1 MSHEIHIRNNAVSL
15 KRLIVGFFS
24 TIALSLPSTGVM
36 AEELVLIEYKV
47 DTGLQMFVDKASI
60 RKVGNAVY
68 VELLFDMGFENPMKV
83 RSQRLLNCRAR
94 ESTLLKMGINN
105 QPMETPKGII
115 SAAYVPADGS
125 SYAKVF
131 DYVCSVPK

>member
-1 MSHEIHIRNNAVSL
+1 MSRDLHIRSNATDL
-15 KRLIVGFFS
+15 KRLIVGIFS
-24 TIALSLPSTGVM
+24 TIALSLPSTGAM

-47 DTGLQMFVDKASI
+47 DTGLQMFVDKSSI
-60 RKVGNAVY
+60 RNVGNAVY

-105 QPMETPKGII
+105 QPMETPKVIA

-131 DYVCSVPK
+131 DYVCFAAK